1 MNLMMFICNISSLF
15 LILALSSNIEM
26 TSIVNIDTNKVLAQ
40 VDERYLS
47 VALGMINKNWKQ
59 LDLNNAR
66 VINMAKALSPAFLRL
81 GGTGADLATFNKTR
95 MSNDIRQLK
104 TSVIK

>member
-1 MNLMMFICNISSLF
+1 MNLIMLICNVSSLF

-26 TSIVNIDTNKVLAQ
+26 TSIVNIETNKVLAQ

-59 LDLNNAR
+59 LDLNNPR
-66 VINMAKALSPAFLRL
+66 VINMAKAILPEFIRL
-81 GGTGADLATFNKTR
+81 GGFGADLATFNPLQERIGLT
-95 MSNDIRQLK
+95 
-104 TSVIK
+104 